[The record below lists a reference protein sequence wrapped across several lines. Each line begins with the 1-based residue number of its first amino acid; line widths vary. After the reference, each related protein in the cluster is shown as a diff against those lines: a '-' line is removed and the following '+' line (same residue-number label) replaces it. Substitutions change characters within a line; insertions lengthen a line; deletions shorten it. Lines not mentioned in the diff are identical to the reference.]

1 MAVLCTE
8 NARDLFGFVQMTK
21 EIEKNYPGLVDFG
34 SGTTIV
40 LSNPVKMRLSYKDLL
55 LLIGILVAVIIAF
68 TTLVYHEPTG
78 ESKQTLQ
85 KSTPHP
91 RPLSEAERGEV
102 SSPPIKRLPLN
113 ILNSLFNIQI

>member
-8 NARDLFGFVQMTK
+8 NARNLFGFVQMTK

-40 LSNPVKMRLSYKDLL
+40 PSNPVKMRLSYKDLL

-68 TTLVYHEPTG
+68 TTLIYHDSAG

-85 KSTPHP
+85 KSSTESSASLIV
-91 RPLSEAERGEV
+91 RRLFWAT
-102 SSPPIKRLPLN
+102 SSPHLR
-113 ILNSLFNIQI
+113 

>member
-8 NARDLFGFVQMTK
+8 NARNLFGFVQMTK
-21 EIEKNYPGLVDFG
+21 EIVKNYPGLVDFG

-40 LSNPVKMRLSYKDLL
+40 PSNPVKMRLSYKDLL

-68 TTLVYHEPTG
+68 TMLIYRDPVG

-85 KSTPHP
+85 KSSTESSAS
-91 RPLSEAERGEV
+91 LIVKKLVQGSIAAFV
-102 SSPPIKRLPLN
+102 SR
-113 ILNSLFNIQI
+113 